1 MKNNPTIEDAKA
13 LSAQL
18 RQPEGEMG
26 QKVGN
31 LMNDGNRPMNLQTLA
46 AIDAKKGE
54 HILEIGMGNGAF
66 VKNILNAELDI
77 RYTGI
82 DFSPLMVEESK
93 QRNSNYVTTGQAA
106 FIEANLE
113 ALPLDDNSVDKAFT
127 INTFYFWE
135 HITQCLSE
143 IKRVLKPGGK
153 VFLSLRP
160 KETLDQFPFCEYG
173 FRKWTRTQILEEL
186 SLHNFVNIEVTHV
199 IEPEKDG
206 FGKKMAF
213 ETLIFECTVAY
224 TH

>member
-1 MKNNPTIEDAKA
+1 MDKIPTIEYAKA
-13 LSAQL
+13 QPPKL

-46 AIDAKKGE
+46 ALDAKKGE

-66 VKNILNAELDI
+66 VKNILSIDPTL

-82 DFSPLMVEESK
+82 DFSPLMVEESN
-93 QRNSNYVTTGQAA
+93 QRNSNYVTNGQAA
-106 FIEANLE
+106 FAEANLE

-135 HITQCLSE
+135 DITQCLSE
-143 IKRVLKPGGK
+143 FKRVLKSGGK
-153 VFLSLRP
+153 VFLSVRP

-173 FRKWTRTQILEEL
+173 FRKWTKSQIMDEL

-206 FGKKMAF
+206 FGTKMAF
-213 ETLIFECTVAY
+213 ETLIFECTVA
-224 TH
+224 